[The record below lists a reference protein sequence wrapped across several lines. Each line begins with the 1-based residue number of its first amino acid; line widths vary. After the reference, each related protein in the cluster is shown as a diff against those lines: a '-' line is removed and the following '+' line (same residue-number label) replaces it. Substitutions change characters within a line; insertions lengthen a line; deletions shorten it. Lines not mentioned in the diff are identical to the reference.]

1 MSAGHVDA
9 IEKTAEGFENL
20 TREEIRGLFM
30 ASDDEIDRA
39 VSMGCPVNPDG
50 TFRFV
55 SVLAWTERTL
65 GEVNGAKR

>member
-1 MSAGHVDA
+1 MSAGHDET

-20 TREEIRGLFM
+20 TREEIRGLFK
-30 ASDDEIDRA
+30 ATDDEIDRA